1 MAFKTPYSC
10 VLVGDDRR
18 PGDRRPGKDDL
29 KNKLIV
35 TQYFLNPFK

>member
-10 VLVGDDRR
+10 VLVGD
-18 PGDRRPGKDDL
+18 DRRPGKDDL